1 MSWPP
6 QHLRLV
12 AKSAQPRRRNKQPEA
27 DLQAAMVEFLDLAL
41 PQPSTDYWW
50 SATLN
55 GVRLPSAKAK
65 AKAQRQ
71 GLRPGLF
78 DLVFIK
84 LVGPDA
90 GQTYHFEVK
99 APKGRLTP
107 EQERILNILFVAGR
121 GASGRS
127 VEAISA
133 ALVAWDFPVRC
144 RL

>member
-6 QHLRLV
+6 QHLRLIE
-12 AKSAQPRRRNKQPEA
+12 KSARPKRRNKQPEA
-27 DLQAAMVEFLDLAL
+27 DLQELMVDFLDIAL
-41 PQPSTDYWW
+41 PQPSPDYWW

-55 GVRLPSAKAK
+55 GVRLPSARAR

-78 DLVFIK
+78 DLVFIRMT
-84 LVGPDA
+84 GPEA

-99 APKGRLTP
+99 AETGRLSP
-107 EQERILNILFVAGR
+107 DQKRILDILFIAGR

-127 VEAISA
+127 VESLCA
-133 ALVAWDFPVRC
+133 ALVAWGFPLRARV
-144 RL
+144 